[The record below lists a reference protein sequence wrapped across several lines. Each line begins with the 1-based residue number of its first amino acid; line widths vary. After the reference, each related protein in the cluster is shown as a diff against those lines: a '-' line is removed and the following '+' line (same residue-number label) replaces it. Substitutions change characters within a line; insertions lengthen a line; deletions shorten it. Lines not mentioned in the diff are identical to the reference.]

1 MGAKR
6 ALIVDDSR
14 SARAFLSRIL
24 EKYEIDVD
32 AAESAE
38 QAIEYLG
45 HHRPDVI
52 FMDHQMPGMDGF
64 QAVQVIKNNPRTAMI
79 PIMMYTSQEGEL
91 FLGQARALGAVGVL
105 PKQIKPADV
114 SKVLYELHLV
124 PERRTDEQSTFRP
137 ILVSTGSHPVGV
149 SSNTANFNSV
159 EIISAHD
166 ENPPPPPSPPSTA
179 GKPLTEGAMREMF
192 ADLRRALVSSLD
204 SQTDRI
210 SADVR
215 HMLHETQPSS
225 GLIADLAVPRRAP
238 QRKPWS
244 WVIAAVAAIFAVAL
258 GALLWQAFDQQR
270 ELKAELLNLRETAQT
285 SGAPAAPSA
294 LELNDDAV
302 VPARSQSTAARVRS
316 ATNDSKPI
324 IEVIPYGSEALAGP
338 RLEVTRQLFNRLSAQ
353 NHHGVVDIK
362 VFAGRFCLIGNASEG
377 FSLPPDETPYSKCDL
392 VAAPLDDSV
401 SPAERMPIAY
411 ANLIGAFRM
420 ATRGNVQVQVS
431 SGEPSVTVTPYPQV
445 TDTLTAGEWNRA
457 GSANNRVE
465 IRVR

>member
-24 EKYEIDVD
+24 EKFEIDVD

-64 QAVQVIKNNPRTAMI
+64 QAVTVIKNNPRTAMI

-114 SKVLYELHLV
+114 SKVLYQLRLV
-124 PERRTDEQSTFRP
+124 PERRSDEQTTFQP
-137 ILVSTGSHPVGV
+137 VLVSSVKHAVGSSIG
-149 SSNTANFNSV
+149 NV
-159 EIISAHD
+159 EILKTHT
-166 ENPPPPPSPPSTA
+166 EPPPPPPPPASR
-179 GKPLTEGAMREMF
+179 PLSEGAMREMF

-210 SADVR
+210 SADMRQV
-215 HMLHETQPSS
+215 LQESQAAPGT
-225 GLIADLAVPRRAP
+225 LITGNFTPRQRPAV
-238 QRKPWS
+238 KPWG
-244 WVIAAVAAIFAVAL
+244 WVIAAFAAILAVAT
-258 GALLWQAFDQQR
+258 GALLWQAREDQR
-270 ELKAELLNLRETAQT
+270 ELKTEMLSLRETPQAGGEPSSAAAT
-285 SGAPAAPSA
+285 DAAAPT
-294 LELNDDAV
+294 
-302 VPARSQSTAARVRS
+302 QAAAGK
-316 ATNDSKPI
+316 ATRRAKPLVQI
-324 IEVIPYGSEALAGP
+324 IPYGAEALAGQ
-338 RLEVTRQLFNRLSAQ
+338 RLEIARQLFAKLTNRGFR
-353 NHHGVVDIK
+353 GVVDIK
-362 VFAGRFCLIGNASEG
+362 VFAGRFCLIGNATEG
-377 FSLPPDETPYSKCDL
+377 FSLPPDETPYAKCDV

-401 SPAERMPIAY
+401 SPAERMPIAF
-411 ANLIGAFRM
+411 ANLIGSFRNSGKG
-420 ATRGNVQVQVS
+420 AVDVQVS
-431 SGEPSVTVTPYPQV
+431 SGEATSTIAPYPQIS
-445 TDTLTAGEWNRA
+445 DTLTAGEWNRA
-457 GSANNRVE
+457 GSANNRIE

>member
-24 EKYEIDVD
+24 EKYEIDVET
-32 AAESAE
+32 AESAE

-114 SKVLYELHLV
+114 SKVLYQLHLV
-124 PERRTDEQSTFRP
+124 PERRIDEQTTFQP
-137 ILVSTGSHPVGV
+137 ILVGNVAHNVGV
-149 SSNTANFNSV
+149 SSNTGNFSNV
-159 EIISAHD
+159 EIISAHI
-166 ENPPPPPSPPSTA
+166 ESAPPPPPATPPTA

-215 HMLHETQPSS
+215 QMMQEPPPPS
-225 GLIADLAVPRRAP
+225 GLITDFSVPRRAP

-244 WVIAAVAAIFAVAL
+244 WVVAAVAAIFAVAM

-270 ELKAELLNLRETAQT
+270 ELKTELLNLREASQV
-285 SGAPAAPSA
+285 SGAPTASVPIAS
-294 LELNDDAV
+294 
-302 VPARSQSTAARVRS
+302 VPAQTVASKVRG
-316 ATNDSKPI
+316 ATQIAKPI
-324 IEVIPYGSEALAGP
+324 LESIPYGAEALAGP
-338 RLEVTRQLFNRLSAQ
+338 RLEITRQLFNKLAAQ
-353 NHHGVVDIK
+353 NYHGVVDIK
-362 VFAGRFCLIGNASEG
+362 VFAGRFCLIGNPSEG
-377 FSLPPDETPYSKCDL
+377 FSLPPEETPYSKCDA

-401 SPAERMPIAY
+401 SPVERMPIAY
-411 ANLIGAFRM
+411 ANLIGAFRNS
-420 ATRGNVQVQVS
+420 TRGAVDVQVS
-431 SGEPSVTVTPYPQV
+431 SGEPGATVTPYPQV
-445 TDTLTAGEWNRA
+445 SDTLTAGEWNRA